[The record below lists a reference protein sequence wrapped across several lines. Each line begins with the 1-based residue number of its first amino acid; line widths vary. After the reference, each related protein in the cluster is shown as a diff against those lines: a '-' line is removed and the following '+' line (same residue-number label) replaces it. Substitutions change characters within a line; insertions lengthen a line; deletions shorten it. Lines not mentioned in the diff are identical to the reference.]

1 MRVHFVF
8 EKSSDEFVPTR
19 LYSHISPLRFA
30 PVEMTGGRFA
40 LSQLAPPR

>member
-30 PVEMTGGRFA
+30 PVEMTITG
-40 LSQLAPPR
+40 LAVSNE